1 MQLFSIEQMPRT
13 VPVWD
18 AILEDLGRPPP
29 ARLARVLGVGR
40 TTVYRWNAAGHAPRP
55 VLLALFWLTRWGR
68 SAVNTQAVNDAVMA
82 VQLAHLSQISVD
94 NL

>member
-1 MQLFSIEQMPRT
+1 
-13 VPVWD
+13 
-18 AILEDLGRPPP
+18 
-29 ARLARVLGVGR
+29 
-40 TTVYRWNAAGHAPRP
+40 